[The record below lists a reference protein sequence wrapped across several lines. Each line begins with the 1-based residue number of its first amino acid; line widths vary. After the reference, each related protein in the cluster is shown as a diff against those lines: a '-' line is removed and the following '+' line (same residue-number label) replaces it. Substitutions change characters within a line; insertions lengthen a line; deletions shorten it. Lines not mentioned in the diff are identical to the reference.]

1 MTIDCVDTSKYLCGR
16 HVNNFYWWLICSLL
30 PSSRLLG
37 GCLWNECFGDRWAVF
52 QCFLHISQ
60 HALLAFCST
69 DPLLLSL
76 QDLVQVFGSAWASR
90 WFRWAGTTLRPSAS
104 GRARDCLLRRSGSG
118 LHVEGCKVYSLYTES
133 VAYTLY
139 VPRWRW
145 SFAPVWWF
153 VCI

>member
-1 MTIDCVDTSKYLCGR
+1 MWTP
-16 HVNNFYWWLICSLL
+16 VNIYAAVMWITLTDDWFPSLL

-69 DPLLLSL
+69 DHLLLSL

-139 VPRWRW
+139 VPRWWW